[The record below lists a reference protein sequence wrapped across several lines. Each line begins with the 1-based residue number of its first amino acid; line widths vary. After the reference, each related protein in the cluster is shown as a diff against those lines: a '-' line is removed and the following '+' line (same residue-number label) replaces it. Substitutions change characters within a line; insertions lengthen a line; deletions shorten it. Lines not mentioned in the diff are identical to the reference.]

1 MSDLIKL
8 VAGNS
13 AAEISTTGASLLSLN
28 LSGNQVIEKLRVPR
42 PELYEG
48 VVMAP
53 WSSRIKDGSWQGED
67 GTSYQLPINE
77 PARSNALHGLV
88 FDKTFSI
95 KRKTD
100 SSVELEITISPT
112 SGYPF
117 EILLTVS
124 YELED
129 AELIVGFRAKNLS
142 ETRSPFGIAFH
153 PYLSTK
159 WFGDSAKVVSDAQVV
174 LDLDENLIPKG
185 KLKANET
192 AKDLSLGKLIKAAGL
207 DDGFSQLDFE
217 EYFAITKLVGDSG
230 QGVEV
235 WQDEIFKH
243 LVIYTTDEFETESG
257 VITAAAIEPSTAPA
271 NAFNSKEDLIW
282 LAPKEASSGSW
293 GIRLA

>member
-1 MSDLIKL
+1 MAELISLTSASSTAQINPVGAAL
-8 VAGNS
+8 V
-13 AAEISTTGASLLSLN
+13 SLN
-28 LSGNQVIEKLRVPR
+28 LAGNQVIEKLRTSR

-67 GTSYQLPINE
+67 GTSYQLEINE

-88 FDKTFSI
+88 YDKTFSI
-95 KRKTD
+95 GRKSE
-100 SSVELEITISPT
+100 SSVELEVTISPVA
-112 SGYPF
+112 GYPF

-129 AELIVGFRAKNLS
+129 AELVVSFKAKNIGGS
-142 ETRSPFGIAFH
+142 KAPFGIAFH

-159 WFGDSAKVVSDAQVV
+159 WLGDSASVISDAQLVF
-174 LDLDENLIPKG
+174 DLDENLLPKG
-185 KLKANET
+185 KQKATNT
-192 AKDLSLGKLIKAAGL
+192 SKDLSLGKTIKGAGL
-207 DDGFSQLDFE
+207 DDGFTELDFA
-217 EYFAITKLVGDSG
+217 EYYATTKVVNDSG
-230 QGVEV
+230 QGVEI

-243 LVIYTTDEFETESG
+243 LVIYTTDDFETAAG
-257 VITAAAIEPSTAPA
+257 VTTAAAIEPSTSPV

-282 LAPKEASSGSW
+282 LEPNQTSSGSW